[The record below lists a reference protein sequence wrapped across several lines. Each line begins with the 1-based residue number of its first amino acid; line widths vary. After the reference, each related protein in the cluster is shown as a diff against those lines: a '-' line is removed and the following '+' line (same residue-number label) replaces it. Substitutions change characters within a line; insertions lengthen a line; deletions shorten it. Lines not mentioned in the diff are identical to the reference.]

1 MKSFRVTDF
10 EPRSAKEVYS
20 AICSRQVV
28 ALMFHDEMA
37 DFFNFLGLHGFKKM
51 HECQYCKESDE
62 RRHLKNYYMKHHNG
76 ILMQEDVEPLEVI
89 PSDWVKYTRMD
100 VTAPVRKQAVQRAM
114 EQYRA
119 WESETKAMYERC
131 AYYLFSWHMI
141 SDFNMMNELIEGVSC
156 ELTCLEKLCI
166 QLKSMDYDAGYVL
179 SIQDHYHDKYSK
191 HKSEG

>member
-1 MKSFRVTDF
+1 MKAFRVTDF

-37 DFFNFLGLHGFKKM
+37 DFFDFLGLYGFKQM

-62 RRHLKNYYMKHHNG
+62 RRHLKNYYMKHHHR
-76 ILMQEDVEPLEVI
+76 ILMQEDVEPEEVI
-89 PSDWVKYTRMD
+89 PSDWNKYTRMD
-100 VTAPVRKQAVQRAM
+100 VTVPVRKQAVQRAM

-119 WESETKAMYERC
+119 WEAETKALYERC

-141 SDFNMMNELIEGVSC
+141 ADFNMVNELVEDVSC
-156 ELTCLEKLCI
+156 ELKRIEKLCI
-166 QLKSMDYDAGYVL
+166 QLKSMDYDAGYVQ
-179 SIQDHYHDKYSK
+179 SIQEQYYHKYSK
-191 HKSEG
+191 HKEE